1 MKIFSF
7 LFLLIVFPTQI
18 YAQVTQEWVVSYND
32 GPGPIKAAKI
42 EVDNF
47 GNVFVT
53 GRSQLFQD
61 VRLHTIKYNS
71 LGQVIWAK
79 QYSKQDAFPFVY
91 DMKIDLAGNIYVM
104 VKHDAVTIFNSGVL
118 LIKYNANGDTVW
130 TRLLKSSSPNQISI
144 TPVEMEI
151 DSNGNVFL
159 LCSDFGEIGGVT
171 TSRDYV
177 VFKFNENGEILK
189 TRFIDNDFRDDHPR
203 AMSLDN
209 SGHILIT
216 GYSFDENSNVDAFTV
231 KLNNTGDLL
240 WSKVRSNSEGY
251 AVGSDKNG
259 NLIVAGF
266 AGPSGA
272 GDILVLKYNID
283 GNIVWERTFNG
294 TGNNTDYAQYLDI
307 DNLGNIYILGLT
319 FMTNLQGDLITI
331 KYNGSGVQQW
341 VKTYGGSR
349 NFTDFPVGI
358 RVDQA
363 GNSYIAGITYENGTD
378 GDYLTIAYNTNGD
391 SLWTNYYDGSQESD
405 EITDIKID
413 QARNVYVTGT
423 SSSNIGQTQIIT
435 TIKFSQ
441 TPLPEIL
448 KPNPYAKFIAGEKDS
463 ITWIDPGWLAVNIIC
478 KTNVGTPSESEVV
491 ITQGMPNVN
500 SKFLWSIPD
509 TLLSYRSKIIV
520 ENANNTTEKIES
532 DIFRIKPYVLT
543 RLNSDSTYYEYKKN
557 RDQWGFSNI
566 FADVWPFSWWQ
577 QFNYQGID
585 TFTNSIYSQWQADS
599 SFSYSQSSDHMDW
612 VSWVNTF
619 SVDACYYS
627 TLLGI
632 YRSSAVLKWESK
644 RGNWN
649 GSCFGI
655 AVANALSFSYKEQ
668 FQNKYQNFPT
678 FVNPITVVSDN
689 GVKDVVNQL
698 YTHQFGNPHLEIR
711 KLIGLNKTPN
721 QTLNDLKEMLAQDN
735 SEIRTLSFLN
745 NGPGGGGHA
754 VLAYGL
760 TKDPVIDGLYYVQI
774 YDNSNPTS
782 NNHIQINS
790 LAGNGFWA
798 APDWA
803 GWGGNKWF
811 YLRNPSEQYL
821 VNPTLAKGVAPQSPF
836 NLGEDILEI
845 NNKTSAS
852 IQIKDNSGNQTGFIN
867 NLIKSDIPGSV
878 PNVID
883 NGSETPPYG
892 YSLPIDNYSVVL
904 NQFEEDIVSTFFFT
918 GNKSFVYKRS
928 GVTPTQT
935 DRLFFDGGVSAA
947 NPDAQTKIIKLL
959 NLINETT
966 QEKLAV
972 IRSIELAQN
981 DSVKIENPDSNK
993 VKLISF
999 GTTKNYNIEL
1009 NYLTENGLGRFVNSD
1024 VSLEANT
1031 SHTFVPVWLD
1041 LTNTELQVLVDNGN
1055 DGTIDDTLSL
1065 VNQVTGIIDDQGS
1078 LLTPNSFNL
1087 AQNYP
1092 NPFNPSTKIS
1102 WQSPVGSHQ
1111 TLKVYDVLGNEVATI
1126 VDEFREAGRYE
1137 ITFDASNLSSGIY
1150 FYRLQAGSFVET
1162 KKMIFLK

>member
-1 MKIFSF
+1 M
-7 LFLLIVFPTQI
+7 
-18 YAQVTQEWVVSYND
+18 
-32 GPGPIKAAKI
+32 
-42 EVDNF
+42 
-47 GNVFVT
+47 
-53 GRSQLFQD
+53 
-61 VRLHTIKYNS
+61 
-71 LGQVIWAK
+71 
-79 QYSKQDAFPFVY
+79 
-91 DMKIDLAGNIYVM
+91 
-104 VKHDAVTIFNSGVL
+104 
-118 LIKYNANGDTVW
+118 
-130 TRLLKSSSPNQISI
+130 
-144 TPVEMEI
+144 
-151 DSNGNVFL
+151 
-159 LCSDFGEIGGVT
+159 
-171 TSRDYV
+171 
-177 VFKFNENGEILK
+177 
-189 TRFIDNDFRDDHPR
+189 
-203 AMSLDN
+203 
-209 SGHILIT
+209 
-216 GYSFDENSNVDAFTV
+216 
-231 KLNNTGDLL
+231 
-240 WSKVRSNSEGY
+240 
-251 AVGSDKNG
+251 
-259 NLIVAGF
+259 
-266 AGPSGA
+266 
-272 GDILVLKYNID
+272 
-283 GNIVWERTFNG
+283 
-294 TGNNTDYAQYLDI
+294 
-307 DNLGNIYILGLT
+307 
-319 FMTNLQGDLITI
+319 
-331 KYNGSGVQQW
+331 
-341 VKTYGGSR
+341 
-349 NFTDFPVGI
+349 
-358 RVDQA
+358 
-363 GNSYIAGITYENGTD
+363 
-378 GDYLTIAYNTNGD
+378 
-391 SLWTNYYDGSQESD
+391 
-405 EITDIKID
+405 
-413 QARNVYVTGT
+413 
-423 SSSNIGQTQIIT
+423 
-435 TIKFSQ
+435 
-441 TPLPEIL
+441 
-448 KPNPYAKFIAGEKDS
+448 
-463 ITWIDPGWLAVNIIC
+463 
-478 KTNVGTPSESEVV
+478 
-491 ITQGMPNVN
+491 
-500 SKFLWSIPD
+500 
-509 TLLSYRSKIIV
+509 
-520 ENANNTTEKIES
+520 
-532 DIFRIKPYVLT
+532 
-543 RLNSDSTYYEYKKN
+543 
-557 RDQWGFSNI
+557 
-566 FADVWPFSWWQ
+566 
-577 QFNYQGID
+577 
-585 TFTNSIYSQWQADS
+585 
-599 SFSYSQSSDHMDW
+599 
-612 VSWVNTF
+612 
-619 SVDACYYS
+619 
-627 TLLGI
+627 
-632 YRSSAVLKWESK
+632 
-644 RGNWN
+644 
-649 GSCFGI
+649 
-655 AVANALSFSYKEQ
+655 
-668 FQNKYQNFPT
+668 
-678 FVNPITVVSDN
+678 
-689 GVKDVVNQL
+689 
-698 YTHQFGNPHLEIR
+698 
-711 KLIGLNKTPN
+711 
-721 QTLNDLKEMLAQDN
+721 
-735 SEIRTLSFLN
+735 
-745 NGPGGGGHA
+745 
-754 VLAYGL
+754 
-760 TKDPVIDGLYYVQI
+760 YYVQI